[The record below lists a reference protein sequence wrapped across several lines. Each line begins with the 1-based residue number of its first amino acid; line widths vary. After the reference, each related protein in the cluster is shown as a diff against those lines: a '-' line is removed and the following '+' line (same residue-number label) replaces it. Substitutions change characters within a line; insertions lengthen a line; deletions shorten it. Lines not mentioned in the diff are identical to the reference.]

1 MAGWARFLGFLMQRN
16 RVRHAL
22 LAATALGTLVAAE
35 AKAEDDK
42 WGAWIDAG
50 GKIGNK
56 RDIGETDIFLPLAQD
71 DHRLLFADLR
81 GILDDQNQREGNFGL
96 GYREMLDNG
105 WNLGG
110 YGFFDRRR
118 SGVGHYFSQA
128 TLGLE
133 ALGPDFDARI
143 NGYLPLG
150 TREYEVAG
158 STRVDITGTSIRMS
172 NSYER
177 AYHGGDAEL
186 GWRVPLFAAEGDTE
200 LRLYGGGY
208 WFDAPASEKVAGP
221 RLRMELRLYELT
233 DDLPGSRLTFSGELQ
248 HDEPRGTQEFLGL
261 KIRLPLQPEIASH
274 RLTPQ
279 ERRMADPVVRDVDI
293 VTQQA
298 KVAEAVQMDGQTIA
312 SVKQLAGSNI
322 QTELNSASA
331 GTLLLLNGEA
341 TVSAPVTLN
350 AGQTLRGGGTVITL
364 TGAGSGKI
372 FAYTIPGS
380 VGSIKGAVA
389 GDAVVK
395 MAANSTL
402 RDVRVENTSTNA
414 NSWAISA
421 DGVSGATLQNVTMV
435 SAAGGLK
442 VAGANDFTLSSS
454 RITAAQGSTIT
465 VSNSTGLNANN
476 NTLVQNGARSLGIR
490 ADNASGSIRGNTV
503 TTNGNGNGLDDTDS
517 GAQPSHGMWFSNSG
531 GLTVADNTITTNG
544 TQANGIHITNSA
556 GIRIS
561 GNAITTNNYMS
572 RGVHLLNSDNA
583 VLSGNTI
590 ATNTV
595 NDSNWSS
602 LTIAFGIMA
611 ENSSNLAI
619 RDNTI
624 TTQMRGGHGVYLRY
638 GSGNTVSGNTIT
650 TNGDSAHA
658 VSVLRSTSSTVSGN
672 TLRANGLTTAYGV
685 HMGIYSHNGVIENNT
700 ITSVGS
706 RGAVVTYS
714 DDVTVRNNT
723 ITGQGNGGVWASD
736 SNNTTISG
744 NTP

>member
-1 MAGWARFLGFLMQRN
+1 MAAWARFLGFLMQRN
-16 RVRHAL
+16 RVRQAL
-22 LAATALGTLVAAE
+22 LAATALGTMVVTEARAE
-35 AKAEDDK
+35 GDK
-42 WGAWIDAG
+42 WGAWVDAG

-56 RDIGETDIFLPLAQD
+56 RDIGETDVFLPLAQD
-71 DHRLLFADLR
+71 GYRLLFADLR
-81 GILDDQNQREGNFGL
+81 GILDDQHQREGNFGL

-118 SGVGHYFSQA
+118 SGAGHYFSQA

-143 NGYLPLG
+143 NGYVPLG

-158 STRVDITGTSIRMS
+158 STRVDMTGTSIRMS

-186 GWRVPLFAAEGDTE
+186 GWRIPLFAAEGDTE

-208 WFDAPASEKVAGP
+208 WFDAPDSEEVAGP
-221 RLRMELRLYELT
+221 RLRLELRLYELAEE
-233 DDLPGSRLTFSGELQ
+233 LPGSRLTFSGEVQ
-248 HDEPRGTQEFLGL
+248 HDEPRGTQEFFGL
-261 KIRLPLQPEIASH
+261 KIRLPLQPETATR

-279 ERRMADPVVRDVDI
+279 ERRMVDPVVRDVDI

-298 KVAEAVQMDGQTIA
+298 QVAEAVKMDGTTIGT
-312 SVKQLAGSNI
+312 VKQLSGSDL
-322 QTELNSASA
+322 QTQLNSATA

-350 AGQTLRGGGTVITL
+350 AGQTVRGGGTVITL
-364 TGAGSGKI
+364 TGASSGKV

-380 VGSIKGAVA
+380 AGTIKGAVA
-389 GDAVVK
+389 NDAVVR

-402 RDVRVENTSTNA
+402 RDVRVENTSTDANA
-414 NSWAISA
+414 WAISA
-421 DGVSGATLQNVTMV
+421 NGVNGATLQNVTMV

-442 VAGANDFTLSSS
+442 LTNSNDFTLSNS
-454 RITAAQGSTIT
+454 RITAAQGSAITI
-465 VSNSTGLNANN
+465 SGGTGLDVNG
-476 NTLVQNGARSLGIR
+476 NTLVQNGASGIGIT
-490 ADNASGSIRGNTV
+490 ASNAVGNIRGNTI

-517 GAQPSHGMWFSNSG
+517 GARPSHGLSLDNSG
-531 GLTVADNTITTNG
+531 GLRVSGNTITTNG
-544 TQANGIHITNSA
+544 TQANGIHITSSA
-556 GIRIS
+556 GIQVS
-561 GNAITTNNYMS
+561 GNTVTTNGYMG
-572 RGVHLLNSDNA
+572 RGLHLLNSDNA
-583 VLSGNTI
+583 VISGNII

-595 NDSNWSS
+595 DQSNWSS
-602 LTIAFGIMA
+602 YTIAFGIMA
-611 ENSSNLAI
+611 ENSRGLGI

-624 TTQMRGGHGVYLRY
+624 TTQMKGAHGIYVRY
-638 GSGNTVSGNTIT
+638 GDNSTVSGNIVTVH
-650 TNGDSAHA
+650 GDNVNA
-658 VSVLRSTSSTVSGN
+658 VSILRSTSTTVSGN
-672 TLRANGLTTAYGV
+672 TLRATNVNSSLGV
-685 HMGIYSHNGVIENNT
+685 QMGIYSHNGVIENNT
-700 ITSVGS
+700 ITSAGS

-723 ITGQGNGGVWASD
+723 ITGQGNGGVLASD